1 MKYIEKI
8 SKLFNIDEI
17 YIGLILKTIIII
29 FLILV
34 VEKIGIR
41 IIKRTRDS
49 KKEYNY
55 TKKYKLIIR
64 IIILSAIIIV
74 WGKYIKNFL
83 TLISLVS
90 AAFTIAIRDLIFNFF
105 CGIYI
110 KIVKPFIVED
120 RIEINGYK
128 GDVVNIN
135 TMNFEILEVSNVDT
149 TGQSTGIIIHLPNSI
164 IFNYP
169 LKNYNKAFKYI
180 WDEITI
186 RIPLDYDVNKA
197 KKVLYKIVNS
207 NEIIKKIPP
216 KLKKQINNVS
226 NSYRIYYNQ
235 YDPIIYTKINED
247 HIELQIRYLIHPKK
261 ARYVES
267 IISSDILLAY
277 KNGEK
282 AIPKWSFLITFDD
295 GYTGVY
301 KYAFEIAKKYNKDN
315 KR

>member
-110 KIVKPFIVED
+110 KIVKPFVVED

-235 YDPIIYTKINED
+235 YDPIIYTRINED

-277 KNGEK
+277 KNGE
-282 AIPKWSFLITFDD
+282 IEI
-295 GYTGVY
+295 Y
-301 KYAFEIAKKYNKDN
+301 K
-315 KR
+315 

>member
-64 IIILSAIIIV
+64 ITILSAIIIA

-110 KIVKPFIVED
+110 KIVKPFVVED

-277 KNGEK
+277 KNGE
-282 AIPKWSFLITFDD
+282 IEI
-295 GYTGVY
+295 Y
-301 KYAFEIAKKYNKDN
+301 K
-315 KR
+315 

>member
-1 MKYIEKI
+1 MKYTEKI

-29 FLILV
+29 FMILV
-34 VEKIGIR
+34 VERIGIR

-110 KIVKPFIVED
+110 KIVKPFVVED

-135 TMNFEILEVSNVDT
+135 TMNFEILEVSNIDT

-277 KNGEK
+277 KNGE
-282 AIPKWSFLITFDD
+282 IEI
-295 GYTGVY
+295 Y
-301 KYAFEIAKKYNKDN
+301 K
-315 KR
+315 

>member
-64 IIILSAIIIV
+64 ITILSAIIIV

-110 KIVKPFIVED
+110 KIVKPFVVED
-120 RIEINGYK
+120 RIEINNYK

-135 TMNFEILEVSNVDT
+135 AMNFEILEVSNVDT

-277 KNGEK
+277 KNGE
-282 AIPKWSFLITFDD
+282 IEI
-295 GYTGVY
+295 Y
-301 KYAFEIAKKYNKDN
+301 K
-315 KR
+315 

>member
-64 IIILSAIIIV
+64 ITILSAIIIV

-110 KIVKPFIVED
+110 KIVKPFVVED

-149 TGQSTGIIIHLPNSI
+149 TGQSTGIINHLPNSI
-164 IFNYP
+164 IFDYP

-277 KNGEK
+277 KNGE
-282 AIPKWSFLITFDD
+282 IEI
-295 GYTGVY
+295 Y
-301 KYAFEIAKKYNKDN
+301 K
-315 KR
+315 

>member
-8 SKLFNIDEI
+8 SKIFDIDEM
-17 YIGLILKTIIII
+17 YISLILKTIIIV
-29 FLILV
+29 FLILILG
-34 VEKIGIR
+34 KIGIK
-41 IIKRTRDS
+41 IIKKTKDS

-55 TKKYKLIIR
+55 TKKYKLIIK
-64 IIILSAIIIV
+64 IIIIV
-74 WGKYIKNFL
+74 VIMVIWGKYVKNIL

-110 KIVKPFIVED
+110 KIVKPFVVED

-135 TMNFEILEVSNVDT
+135 TMNFEILEVSNVDR

-277 KNGEK
+277 KNGE
-282 AIPKWSFLITFDD
+282 IEI
-295 GYTGVY
+295 Y
-301 KYAFEIAKKYNKDN
+301 K
-315 KR
+315 

>member
-8 SKLFNIDEI
+8 SKLFNIYEI

-110 KIVKPFIVED
+110 KIVKPFVVED

-277 KNGEK
+277 KNGE
-282 AIPKWSFLITFDD
+282 IEI
-295 GYTGVY
+295 Y
-301 KYAFEIAKKYNKDN
+301 K
-315 KR
+315 

>member
-41 IIKRTRDS
+41 IIKQTRDS

-110 KIVKPFIVED
+110 KIVKPFVVED

-186 RIPLDYDVNKA
+186 KIPLDYDVNKA

-277 KNGEK
+277 KNGE
-282 AIPKWSFLITFDD
+282 IEI
-295 GYTGVY
+295 Y
-301 KYAFEIAKKYNKDN
+301 K
-315 KR
+315 

>member
-110 KIVKPFIVED
+110 KIVKPFVVED

-135 TMNFEILEVSNVDT
+135 TMNFEILEVSNADT

-277 KNGEK
+277 KNGKIE
-282 AIPKWSFLITFDD
+282 I
-295 GYTGVY
+295 Y
-301 KYAFEIAKKYNKDN
+301 K
-315 KR
+315 

>member
-149 TGQSTGIIIHLPNSI
+149 TGQSTGIIMHLPNSI

-277 KNGEK
+277 KNGE
-282 AIPKWSFLITFDD
+282 IEI
-295 GYTGVY
+295 Y
-301 KYAFEIAKKYNKDN
+301 K
-315 KR
+315 

>member
-64 IIILSAIIIV
+64 ITILSAIIIV

-110 KIVKPFIVED
+110 KIVKPFVVED

-216 KLKKQINNVS
+216 KLKKQINNIS

-235 YDPIIYTKINED
+235 YEPIIYTKINED

-277 KNGEK
+277 KNGE
-282 AIPKWSFLITFDD
+282 IEI
-295 GYTGVY
+295 Y
-301 KYAFEIAKKYNKDN
+301 K
-315 KR
+315 

>member
-1 MKYIEKI
+1 MKCIEKI

-277 KNGEK
+277 KNGE
-282 AIPKWSFLITFDD
+282 IEI
-295 GYTGVY
+295 Y
-301 KYAFEIAKKYNKDN
+301 K
-315 KR
+315 

>member
-64 IIILSAIIIV
+64 ITILSAIIIV

-110 KIVKPFIVED
+110 KIVKPFVVED

-128 GDVVNIN
+128 GDVVNIK

-235 YDPIIYTKINED
+235 YDPIIYTKINEN

-277 KNGEK
+277 KNGE
-282 AIPKWSFLITFDD
+282 IEI
-295 GYTGVY
+295 Y
-301 KYAFEIAKKYNKDN
+301 K
-315 KR
+315 

>member
-110 KIVKPFIVED
+110 KIVKPFVVED

-216 KLKKQINNVS
+216 KLKKQINNIS

-235 YDPIIYTKINED
+235 YEPIIYTKINED

-277 KNGEK
+277 KNGE
-282 AIPKWSFLITFDD
+282 IEI
-295 GYTGVY
+295 Y
-301 KYAFEIAKKYNKDN
+301 K
-315 KR
+315 

>member
-110 KIVKPFIVED
+110 KIVKPFVVED

-135 TMNFEILEVSNVDT
+135 TMNFEILEVSNIDT

-235 YDPIIYTKINED
+235 YDPIIYTKIKED

-277 KNGEK
+277 KNGE
-282 AIPKWSFLITFDD
+282 IEI
-295 GYTGVY
+295 Y
-301 KYAFEIAKKYNKDN
+301 K
-315 KR
+315 

>member
-41 IIKRTRDS
+41 IIKQTRDS

-110 KIVKPFIVED
+110 KIAKPFVVED

-235 YDPIIYTKINED
+235 YDPIIYTKINAD

-277 KNGEK
+277 KNGE
-282 AIPKWSFLITFDD
+282 IEI
-295 GYTGVY
+295 Y
-301 KYAFEIAKKYNKDN
+301 K
-315 KR
+315 

>member
-8 SKLFNIDEI
+8 SKIFDIDEM
-17 YIGLILKTIIII
+17 YISLILKTIIIV
-29 FLILV
+29 FLILILG
-34 VEKIGIR
+34 KIGIK
-41 IIKRTRDS
+41 IIKKTKDS

-55 TKKYKLIIR
+55 TKKYKLIIK
-64 IIILSAIIIV
+64 IIIIV
-74 WGKYIKNFL
+74 VIMVIWGKYVKNIL

-105 CGIYI
+105 CGLYI
-110 KIVKPFIVED
+110 KIVKPFQVED

-135 TMNFEILEVSNVDT
+135 TMNFEILEVSNNNM

-164 IFNYP
+164 IFSYP

-186 RIPLDYDVNKA
+186 RVPLETDIA
-197 KKVLYKIVNS
+197 KTKKILYKIVNS
-207 NEIIKKIPP
+207 NEVIKKIPA

-235 YDPIIYTKINED
+235 YDPIIYTKINEN
-247 HIELQIRYLIHPKK
+247 HVELQIRYLIHPKK
-261 ARYVES
+261 ARYIES
-267 IISSDILLAY
+267 ILTNEILLANKKGQIELY
-277 KNGEK
+277 K
-282 AIPKWSFLITFDD
+282 
-295 GYTGVY
+295 
-301 KYAFEIAKKYNKDN
+301 
-315 KR
+315 

>member
-1 MKYIEKI
+1 MELEKLKDIDKQIFIEYYYKNKSIKKI

-277 KNGEK
+277 KNGE
-282 AIPKWSFLITFDD
+282 IEI
-295 GYTGVY
+295 Y
-301 KYAFEIAKKYNKDN
+301 K
-315 KR
+315 

>member
-110 KIVKPFIVED
+110 KIVKPFVVED

-135 TMNFEILEVSNVDT
+135 TINFEILEVSNADT

-277 KNGEK
+277 KNGE
-282 AIPKWSFLITFDD
+282 IEI
-295 GYTGVY
+295 Y
-301 KYAFEIAKKYNKDN
+301 K
-315 KR
+315 

>member
-226 NSYRIYYNQ
+226 NSYRIYYYQ
-235 YDPIIYTKINED
+235 YDPIIYTKINAD

-277 KNGEK
+277 KNGE
-282 AIPKWSFLITFDD
+282 IEI
-295 GYTGVY
+295 Y
-301 KYAFEIAKKYNKDN
+301 K
-315 KR
+315 

>member
-135 TMNFEILEVSNVDT
+135 TMNFEILEVSNIDT

-277 KNGEK
+277 KNGE
-282 AIPKWSFLITFDD
+282 IEI
-295 GYTGVY
+295 Y
-301 KYAFEIAKKYNKDN
+301 K
-315 KR
+315 

>member
-83 TLISLVS
+83 TLLSLVS

-277 KNGEK
+277 KNGE
-282 AIPKWSFLITFDD
+282 IEI
-295 GYTGVY
+295 Y
-301 KYAFEIAKKYNKDN
+301 K
-315 KR
+315 

>member
-64 IIILSAIIIV
+64 ITILSAIIIV

-90 AAFTIAIRDLIFNFF
+90 ATFTIAIRDLIFNFF

-110 KIVKPFIVED
+110 KIVKPFVVED

-135 TMNFEILEVSNVDT
+135 TMNFEILEVSNVDR

-277 KNGEK
+277 KNGE
-282 AIPKWSFLITFDD
+282 IEI
-295 GYTGVY
+295 Y
-301 KYAFEIAKKYNKDN
+301 K
-315 KR
+315 

>member
-1 MKYIEKI
+1 MKYIEKM

-110 KIVKPFIVED
+110 KIVKPFVVED

-135 TMNFEILEVSNVDT
+135 TMNFEILEVSNIDT

-277 KNGEK
+277 KNGE
-282 AIPKWSFLITFDD
+282 IEI
-295 GYTGVY
+295 Y
-301 KYAFEIAKKYNKDN
+301 K
-315 KR
+315 

>member
-41 IIKRTRDS
+41 IIKQTRDS

-90 AAFTIAIRDLIFNFF
+90 AAFTIAIRDLIFNYF

-110 KIVKPFIVED
+110 KIVKPFEVED

-277 KNGEK
+277 KNGE
-282 AIPKWSFLITFDD
+282 IEI
-295 GYTGVY
+295 Y
-301 KYAFEIAKKYNKDN
+301 K
-315 KR
+315 

>member
-110 KIVKPFIVED
+110 KIVKPFVVED

-135 TMNFEILEVSNVDT
+135 TMNFEILEVSNIDT

-207 NEIIKKIPP
+207 NEIIKKIPS

-277 KNGEK
+277 KNGE
-282 AIPKWSFLITFDD
+282 IEI
-295 GYTGVY
+295 Y
-301 KYAFEIAKKYNKDN
+301 K
-315 KR
+315 

>member
-34 VEKIGIR
+34 VERIGIR

-110 KIVKPFIVED
+110 KIVKPFVVED

-135 TMNFEILEVSNVDT
+135 TMNFEILEVSNIDT

-216 KLKKQINNVS
+216 KLKKQINNIS

-235 YDPIIYTKINED
+235 YEPIIYTKINED

-277 KNGEK
+277 KNGE
-282 AIPKWSFLITFDD
+282 IEI
-295 GYTGVY
+295 Y
-301 KYAFEIAKKYNKDN
+301 K
-315 KR
+315 

>member
-110 KIVKPFIVED
+110 KIVKPFVVED

-135 TMNFEILEVSNVDT
+135 TMNFEILEVSNIDT

-261 ARYVES
+261 ARSVES

-277 KNGEK
+277 KNGE
-282 AIPKWSFLITFDD
+282 IEI
-295 GYTGVY
+295 Y
-301 KYAFEIAKKYNKDN
+301 K
-315 KR
+315 

>member
-29 FLILV
+29 FMILV
-34 VEKIGIR
+34 VERIGIR

-110 KIVKPFIVED
+110 KIVKPFVVED

-235 YDPIIYTKINED
+235 YDPIIYTKIKED

-277 KNGEK
+277 KNGE
-282 AIPKWSFLITFDD
+282 IEI
-295 GYTGVY
+295 Y
-301 KYAFEIAKKYNKDN
+301 K
-315 KR
+315 

>member
-226 NSYRIYYNQ
+226 NSYRIYYYQ

-277 KNGEK
+277 KNGE
-282 AIPKWSFLITFDD
+282 IEI
-295 GYTGVY
+295 Y
-301 KYAFEIAKKYNKDN
+301 K
-315 KR
+315 

>member
-216 KLKKQINNVS
+216 KLKKQINNIS

-277 KNGEK
+277 KNGE
-282 AIPKWSFLITFDD
+282 IEI
-295 GYTGVY
+295 Y
-301 KYAFEIAKKYNKDN
+301 K
-315 KR
+315 

>member
-64 IIILSAIIIV
+64 ITILSAIIIV

-110 KIVKPFIVED
+110 KIVKPFVVED

-135 TMNFEILEVSNVDT
+135 TMNFEILEVSNVDK

-277 KNGEK
+277 KNGE
-282 AIPKWSFLITFDD
+282 IEI
-295 GYTGVY
+295 Y
-301 KYAFEIAKKYNKDN
+301 K
-315 KR
+315 

>member
-120 RIEINGYK
+120 RIEINCYK

-277 KNGEK
+277 KNGE
-282 AIPKWSFLITFDD
+282 IEI
-295 GYTGVY
+295 Y
-301 KYAFEIAKKYNKDN
+301 K
-315 KR
+315 

>member
-34 VEKIGIR
+34 VEKIGIW

-197 KKVLYKIVNS
+197 LYKIVNS

-277 KNGEK
+277 KNGE
-282 AIPKWSFLITFDD
+282 IEI
-295 GYTGVY
+295 Y
-301 KYAFEIAKKYNKDN
+301 K
-315 KR
+315 